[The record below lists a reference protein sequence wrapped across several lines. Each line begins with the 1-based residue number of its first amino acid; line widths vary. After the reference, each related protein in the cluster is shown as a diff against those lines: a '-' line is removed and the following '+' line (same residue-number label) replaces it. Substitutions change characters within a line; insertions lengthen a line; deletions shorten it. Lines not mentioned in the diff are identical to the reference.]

1 MSLPDILNED
11 ILTPEQIQLK
21 MDIRQLYYK
30 INALRRHLDLL
41 KRLRGRPYF
50 NLERL
55 ITNIEAQL
63 DRHVNAYFLL
73 KTTHPYLGKSRSK
86 GKRSKGKRMSKK

>member
-30 INALRRHLDLL
+30 INSLRRHLDLL
-41 KRLRGRPYF
+41 HRLRGRPYF
-50 NLERL
+50 NLEHL
-55 ITNIEAQL
+55 ITNTEATLQ
-63 DRHVNAYFLL
+63 RNINEFYRL
-73 KTTHPYLGKSRSK
+73 KTAHPYLGK
-86 GKRSKGKRMSKK
+86 RMSKGRKHKSKRQ